1 MHSHDGNDHASSTPS
16 VCSASSIP
24 TPSPTTLVKI
34 ETPNAP
40 QRAVRDTAEGRRL
53 ALVDEGT
60 DWRAW
65 GPYLSERQWGTVR
78 EDYSADGDA
87 WTYFPHDQARSRAY
101 RWGEDGIGGFAD
113 KELKLCLAMAF
124 WNERDPILKERLFGL
139 DNAQG
144 NHGEDVKE
152 LYYFVDGTP
161 THSYMRMLY
170 KYPQAAFP
178 YRQLIDEN
186 AARGLDDREYEL
198 IDTGIFANDA
208 YFDIEIEYAK
218 AGPDDILMRVTAH
231 NRAKAPARL
240 HMLPQLWA
248 RNTWAW
254 HAGRREARLECDRPG
269 EIAIDVA
276 DCPRMRADFDGEP
289 TLLFCDND
297 TNTNRLF
304 GTDKPGWFKDGI
316 NDCVVDGRHD
326 AVNPANFGSKAA
338 AHYVFDIAAG
348 GSATVR
354 VRLRPDTADNG
365 ADAGVGDQVRDFIRD
380 LFGRD
385 FDSIVKLRRDEAD
398 DFYRELQENVVGD
411 DERMVQRQAF
421 AGLLWGKQYYGY
433 DVRRW
438 LRGDPTMPPPPE
450 DRGEIRNDNWRHLV
464 LSDIISMPD
473 NWEYPW
479 FASWD
484 LAFHCIAFALI
495 DPAFAKAQLVL
506 LLQAHSQHPNGELPA
521 YEWDLDAANPP
532 TQAFAALQ
540 IFEIDK
546 RQTGV
551 GDIAFLE
558 RVFHKL
564 TLNFTWWVNRE
575 DMEGRN
581 IFQGGFLGLDNIS
594 LFDRS
599 KPMADGAYVDQSDA
613 TAWMAM
619 YALNLMRIAM
629 ELAMHDMV
637 YEDLATKFF
646 EHFLYI
652 AEAAHGADGATGSGL
667 WDDVDGFYY
676 DVLVKPGEA
685 PQPMRVRS
693 LVGLIPFLAVEV
705 LRDDVLRELPQ
716 FEERMRWFLKQR
728 PELARLVS
736 HFSDMNQ
743 HDFRLL
749 SLMRRDRMNR
759 VLSRMLDE
767 NEFLS
772 DYGVRSVSRYYKD
785 HPYTLQQMD
794 EARTITYEPGEGRTR
809 LYGGNSNWRGPI
821 WMPINYMIIQSLYK
835 FDTFYG
841 PTHRVEYPSGS
852 GQMHCLYEVAAALT
866 ERLKKLFLK
875 DANGRRPMLGDSP
888 LEQDDAL
895 FKDLLVFPEYFHGDN
910 GRGLGAMHQT
920 GWTALIAVLLHPRE
934 SVIETD
940 AAGTVADDHEAA
952 NGVTQ

>member
-1 MHSHDGNDHASSTPS
+1 M
-16 VCSASSIP
+16 
-24 TPSPTTLVKI
+24 KI
-34 ETPNAP
+34 ETPNEP
-40 QRAVRDTAEGRRL
+40 PIVVTDTAEGMRL
-53 ALVDEGT
+53 AQIEEGA
-60 DWRAW
+60 DWRTW

-87 WTYFPHDQARSRAY
+87 WLYFPHDQARSRAY

-113 KELKLCLAMAF
+113 DQLRLCLAMAF

-178 YRQLIDEN
+178 YEELIAQN
-186 AARGLDDREYEL
+186 AARGLEDREFEL
-198 IDTGIFANDA
+198 VDTGLFSDRR

-218 AGPDDILMRVTAH
+218 AAPDDILLRVTAH
-231 NRAKAPARL
+231 NRGDRSARL
-240 HMLPQLWA
+240 HLIPQLWA

-254 HAGRREARLECDRPG
+254 HAGRTEARLESDGPG
-269 EIAIDVA
+269 EIRTQITGFPA
-276 DCPRMRADFDGEP
+276 MRLACEGGP

-304 GTDKPGWFKDGI
+304 ATHQRGWFKDGI
-316 NDCVVDGRHD
+316 NDCIVDGRHD
-326 AVNPANFGSKAA
+326 AVNPLGFGSKAA
-338 AHYVFDIAAG
+338 AQYVFDIPAG

-354 VRLRPDTADNG
+354 VRLRPDDGTVAD
-365 ADAGVGDQVRDFIRD
+365 
-380 LFGRD
+380 RD
-385 FDSIVKLRRDEAD
+385 FDAIVDLRRAEAD
-398 DFYRELQENVVGD
+398 AFYAALQQDLAGED
-411 DERMVQRQAF
+411 DRLVQRQAF

-438 LRGDPTMPPPPE
+438 LKGDPAMPSPPPE
-450 DRGEIRNDNWRHLV
+450 RRQLRNDDWRHLV
-464 LSDIISMPD
+464 LSDVISMPD

-484 LAFHCIAFALI
+484 LAFHCIAFAMI
-495 DPAFAKAQLVL
+495 DPAFAKSQLVL
-506 LLQAHSQHPNGELPA
+506 LLQARSQHPNGELPA
-521 YEWDLDAANPP
+521 YEWDFDAANPP

-540 IFEIDK
+540 IYEIDK
-546 RQTGV
+546 HQSGF
-551 GDIAFLE
+551 GDLVFLE

-581 IFQGGFLGLDNIS
+581 IFQGGFLGLDNIA

-599 KPMADGAYVDQSDA
+599 VPMQDGSYVDQSDA

-629 ELAMHDMV
+629 ELAVHDPV

-652 AEAAHGADGATGSGL
+652 AEAAHGPDGVTGSGL
-667 WDDVDGFYY
+667 WNDEDGFYY
-676 DVLVKPGEA
+676 DVLQNQGQA
-685 PQPMRVRS
+685 PQPLRVRS
-693 LVGLIPFLAVEV
+693 MVGLIPLLAVEV
-705 LRDDVLRELPQ
+705 LNDSIVKELPQ
-716 FEERMRWFLKQR
+716 FEERLRWFLSQR

-736 HFSDMNQ
+736 HWSDKNKHQ
-743 HDFRLL
+743 YALL

-759 VLSRMLDE
+759 VLGHMLDE
-767 NEFLS
+767 AEFLS
-772 DYGVRSVSRYYKD
+772 DYGVRSVSKYHLD
-785 HPYTLQQMD
+785 HPFMLRQQD
-794 EARTITYEPGEGRTR
+794 TTCSITYEPGEGRTR

-821 WMPINYMIIQSLYK
+821 WMPLNYMLIESLHK
-835 FDTFYG
+835 FHAYYG
-841 PTHRVEYPSGS
+841 ATHRIEYPTGS
-852 GQMHCLYEVAAALT
+852 GELKNLFEIAMALT
-866 ERLKKLFLK
+866 ERIKKLFLK
-875 DANGRRPMLGDSP
+875 DAQGHRVLLGDSP
-888 LEQDDAL
+888 LEQDDPFFRDRML
-895 FKDLLVFPEYFHGDN
+895 FPEYFHGDT
-910 GRGLGAMHQT
+910 GRGLGATHQT
-920 GWTALIAVLLHPRE
+920 GWTALIAVLLHPRDGLMQQA
-934 SVIETD
+934 TL
-940 AAGTVADDHEAA
+940 AMPADGNEADIGA
-952 NGVTQ
+952 TR

>member
-1 MHSHDGNDHASSTPS
+1 M
-16 VCSASSIP
+16 
-24 TPSPTTLVKI
+24 KI

-40 QRAVRDTAEGRRL
+40 PIAVRETDEGLRL
-53 ALVDEGT
+53 GQIEEGT

-78 EDYSADGDA
+78 EDYSASGDA
-87 WTYFPHDQARSRAY
+87 WLYFPHDQARSRAY

-113 KELKLCLAMAF
+113 DQLRLCIAMAF
-124 WNERDPILKERLFGL
+124 WNEHDAILKERLFGL

-161 THSYMRMLY
+161 THSYMRMVY

-178 YRQLIDEN
+178 YDHLIEAN
-186 AARGLDDREYEL
+186 ALRGLDDPEYEL
-198 IDTGIFANDA
+198 IDTGIFDDDR

-218 AGPDDILMRVTAH
+218 AAPDDILMRVTAH
-231 NRAKAPARL
+231 NRGAEPAKL
-240 HMLPQLWA
+240 HMIPQLWA

-254 HAGRREARLECDRPG
+254 HAGRPEARLDTDARNQIRIG
-269 EIAIDVA
+269 VTG
-276 DCPRMRADFDGEP
+276 CPAMRATCDGDP

-304 GTDKPGWFKDGI
+304 GTDVRGWFKDGV
-316 NDCVVDGRHD
+316 NDYVVDGEHA
-326 AVNPANFGSKAA
+326 AVNPNQYGSKAA
-338 AHYVFDIAAG
+338 AQYVFDIPAG

-354 VRLRPDTADNG
+354 VRLRPDDGTIVD
-365 ADAGVGDQVRDFIRD
+365 
-380 LFGRD
+380 RD
-385 FDSIVKLRRDEAD
+385 FDGIVDLRRSQCDA
-398 DFYRELQENVVGD
+398 FYAALQRDLPGD
-411 DERMVQRQAF
+411 DERLVQRQAF

-438 LRGDPTMPPPPE
+438 LHGDAAMPPPPPE
-450 DRGEIRNDNWRHLV
+450 RKGIRNGDWRHLV
-464 LSDIISMPD
+464 LSDVISMPD

-506 LLQAHSQHPNGELPA
+506 LLQARSQHPNGELPA
-521 YEWDLDAANPP
+521 YEWNFDAADPP

-540 IFEIDK
+540 IYEIDK
-546 RQTGV
+546 GQSGV
-551 GDIAFLE
+551 GDVVFLE

-575 DMEGRN
+575 DMKGRN
-581 IFQGGFLGLDNIS
+581 IFQGGFLGLDNIA

-599 KPMADGAYVDQSDA
+599 VPMQDGSYVDQSDA

-629 ELAMHDMV
+629 ELATHDAV

-652 AEAAHGADGATGSGL
+652 AEAAHGPDGVTGSGL
-667 WDDVDGFYY
+667 WDDTDGFYY
-676 DVLVKPGEA
+676 DVLERPGEA
-685 PQPMRVRS
+685 PQPLRVRS

-705 LRDDVLRELPQ
+705 LEDEVVRDLPQ
-716 FEERMRWFLKQR
+716 FAARLRWFLAQR

-736 HFSDMNQ
+736 HWSDKNK
-743 HDFRLL
+743 HEFRLL

-759 VLSRMLDE
+759 VLGHMLDE
-767 NEFLS
+767 AEFLS
-772 DYGVRSVSRYYKD
+772 DYGVRSVSKYHLA
-785 HPYTLQQMD
+785 HPFTLKLHDQSCS
-794 EARTITYEPGEGRTR
+794 ITYEPGEGRTR

-821 WMPINYMIIQSLYK
+821 WMPINYMLIESLFK
-835 FDTFYG
+835 FHAYYG
-841 PTHRVEYPSGS
+841 AEHRIEYPTGS
-852 GQMHCLYEVAAALT
+852 GELKNLYEIAMALT
-866 ERLKKLFLK
+866 ARLTRLFLK
-875 DANGRRPMLGDSP
+875 DAHGHRVLLGDSP
-888 LEQDDAL
+888 KQQDDPH
-895 FKDLLVFPEYFHGDN
+895 FKDKMLFPEYFHGDT
-910 GRGLGAMHQT
+910 GKGLGATHQT
-920 GWTALIAVLLHPRE
+920 GWTALIAVLLHPRD
-934 SVIETD
+934 SLMQQATTAIP
-940 AAGTVADDHEAA
+940 ADGNEPDTGAHR
-952 NGVTQ
+952 

>member
-1 MHSHDGNDHASSTPS
+1 M
-16 VCSASSIP
+16 
-24 TPSPTTLVKI
+24 KI

-40 QRAVRDTAEGRRL
+40 PLAVRDTVEGMRL
-53 ALVDEGT
+53 GQIEEGT

-87 WTYFPHDQARSRAY
+87 WLYFPHDQARSRAY

-113 KELKLCLAMAF
+113 DRLRLCLAMAF
-124 WNERDPILKERLFGL
+124 WNGHDAILKERLYGL

-161 THSYMRMLY
+161 THSYMRMVY

-178 YRQLIDEN
+178 YEELIERN
-186 AARGLDDREYEL
+186 AARGLDDPEFEL
-198 IDTGIFANDA
+198 IETGVFDA
-208 YFDIEIEYAK
+208 RRYFDISIEYAK
-218 AGPDDILMRVTAH
+218 AAPNDILMRVTAH
-231 NRAKAPARL
+231 NRGDEAAPL
-240 HMLPQLWA
+240 HLIPQLWA

-254 HAGRREARLECDRPG
+254 HAGRPEAKLDSDRDH
-269 EIAIDVA
+269 EIRAVVA
-276 DCPRMRADFDGEP
+276 DFPAMRLLCAGDP

-297 TNTNRLF
+297 TNSNRLF
-304 GTDKPGWFKDGI
+304 ATNLRGFFKDGI
-316 NDCVVDGRHD
+316 NDCIVDGRSD
-326 AVNPANFGSKAA
+326 AVNPLRFGSKAA
-338 AHYVFDIAAG
+338 AHYAFDIPAG

-354 VRLRPDTADNG
+354 VRLRPDDGTVVDMDFDGIVDLRRAECDAFYAALQKDVKG
-365 ADAGVGDQVRDFIRD
+365 AD
-380 LFGRD
+380 
-385 FDSIVKLRRDEAD
+385 
-398 DFYRELQENVVGD
+398 
-411 DERMVQRQAF
+411 ERAVQRQAF

-438 LRGDPTMPPPPE
+438 IHGDPAMPKPPD
-450 DRGEIRNDNWRHLV
+450 DRKTIRNGDWRHLV
-464 LSDIISMPD
+464 LSDVISMPD

-506 LLQAHSQHPNGELPA
+506 LLQARSQHPNGELPA
-521 YEWDLDAANPP
+521 YEWDFDAANPP

-540 IFEIDK
+540 IYEIDK
-546 RQTGV
+546 HQSGTGDLV
-551 GDIAFLE
+551 FLE

-581 IFQGGFLGLDNIS
+581 IFQGGFLGLDNIA

-599 KPMADGAYVDQSDA
+599 VPMADGAYVDQSDA

-629 ELAMHDMV
+629 ELAVHDSV

-652 AEAAHGADGATGSGL
+652 AEAAHGPDGVTGSGL
-667 WDDVDGFYY
+667 WDDTDGFYY
-676 DVLVKPGEA
+676 DVLQKPGDA
-685 PQPMRVRS
+685 PQPLRVRS
-693 LVGLIPFLAVEV
+693 LVGLIPLLAVEV
-705 LRDDVLRELPQ
+705 LSDAMVRELPQ
-716 FEERMRWFLKQR
+716 FEERLRWFLSQR

-736 HFSDMNQ
+736 RWSDKNK
-743 HDFRLL
+743 HEYALL

-767 NEFLS
+767 AEFLS
-772 DYGVRSVSRYYKD
+772 AYGVRSVSRYHLA
-785 HPYTLQQMD
+785 HPFTLQQRD
-794 EARTITYEPGEGRTR
+794 ASRSIAYEPGEGRTR

-821 WMPINYMIIQSLYK
+821 WMPINYMLIESLYK
-835 FDTFYG
+835 FHAYYG
-841 PTHRVEYPSGS
+841 AGHRIEYPTGS
-852 GQMHCLYEVAAALT
+852 GELKSLFEIAQALT
-866 ERLKKLFLK
+866 ERIKRLFLK
-875 DANGRRPMLGDSP
+875 DGQGRRAMLGDSP
-888 LEQDDAL
+888 IEQDDPH
-895 FKDLLVFPEYFHGDN
+895 FRDLLLFPEYFHGDT
-910 GRGLGAMHQT
+910 GKGLGATHQT
-920 GWTALIAVLLHPRE
+920 GWTALIAVLLHPRDGLMQQATLAMPADGDE
-934 SVIETD
+934 SDTG
-940 AAGTVADDHEAA
+940 ASA
-952 NGVTQ
+952 

>member
-1 MHSHDGNDHASSTPS
+1 M
-16 VCSASSIP
+16 
-24 TPSPTTLVKI
+24 KI
-34 ETPNAP
+34 ETPNDP
-40 QRAVRDTAEGRRL
+40 PRAVRDTEEGKRL
-53 ALVDEGT
+53 AQIEQGT

-87 WTYFPHDQARSRAY
+87 WLYFPHDQARSRAY
-101 RWGEDGIGGFAD
+101 RWGEDGIGGFSD
-113 KELKLCLAMAF
+113 DQLRLCLSTAF
-124 WNERDPILKERLFGL
+124 WNGRDAILKERLFGL

-178 YRQLIDEN
+178 YAELIARN
-186 AARGLDDREYEL
+186 AARGLDDPEFEL
-198 IDTGIFANDA
+198 LDTGIFAEQR

-218 AGPDDILMRVTAH
+218 AGPDDILLRVTAH
-231 NRAKAPARL
+231 NRGPETERL
-240 HMLPQLWA
+240 HIVPQLWA
-248 RNTWAW
+248 RNTWSW
-254 HAGRREARLECDRPG
+254 HAGRSEARIDRDWAG
-269 EIAIDVA
+269 EIRAQVTG
-276 DCPRMRADFDGEP
+276 CPAMRLAHDGDP

-304 GTDKPGWFKDGI
+304 ATDVPGYFKDGI
-316 NDCVVDGRHD
+316 NDCIVDGKSD
-326 AVNPANFGSKAA
+326 AVNPMEVGSKAA
-338 AHYVFDIAAG
+338 AQYVFDIAAG

-354 VRLRPDTADNG
+354 LRLRPDDGTAIG
-365 ADAGVGDQVRDFIRD
+365 EIVA
-380 LFGRD
+380 RD
-385 FDSIVKLRRDEAD
+385 FDRVVDKRRSEAD
-398 DFYRELQENVVGD
+398 AFYAALQTRIAGAD
-411 DERMVQRQAF
+411 DRLVQRQAF

-438 LRGDPTMPPPPE
+438 MHGDSAMPPPPPE
-450 DRGEIRNDNWRHLV
+450 RKGLRNGDWRHFV
-464 LSDIISMPD
+464 LSDVISMPD

-484 LAFHCIAFALI
+484 LAFHCIAFAPI

-506 LLQAHSQHPNGELPA
+506 LLQARSQHPNGELPA

-540 IFEIDK
+540 IYEIDK
-546 RQTGV
+546 QQSGK
-551 GDIAFLE
+551 GDLTFLE

-575 DMEGRN
+575 DREGRN
-581 IFQGGFLGLDNIS
+581 IFQGGFLGLDNIA

-599 KPMADGAYVDQSDA
+599 VPMTDGSYVDQSDA

-629 ELAMHDMV
+629 ELALHDPV

-652 AEAAHGADGATGSGL
+652 AEAAHGPDGATGSGL
-667 WDDVDGFYY
+667 WNEADGFYY
-676 DVLVKPGEA
+676 DVLQKPGQE
-685 PQPMRVRS
+685 PQALRVRS
-693 LVGLIPFLAVEV
+693 LVGLIPLLAVEV
-705 LRDDVLRELPQ
+705 LHEGVLKDLPQ
-716 FEERMRWFLKQR
+716 FAERLRWFLAQR

-736 HFSDMNQ
+736 HWSDTNKRE
-743 HDFRLL
+743 FRLL

-759 VLSRMLDE
+759 VLARMLDE

-772 DYGVRSVSRYYKD
+772 DYGVRSVSRYHLE
-785 HPYTLQQMD
+785 HPFTLTQQDSSRSIM
-794 EARTITYEPGEGRTR
+794 YEPAEGRTR

-821 WMPINYMIIQSLYK
+821 WMPINYMLIEALYR
-835 FDTFYG
+835 FDAYYG
-841 PTHRVEYPSGS
+841 PTHRIECPTGS
-852 GQMHCLYEVAAALT
+852 GELHCLYEIAQVLT
-866 ERLKKLFLK
+866 ERIKKLFLK
-875 DANGRRPMLGDSP
+875 DAQGHRVMLGDSP
-888 LEQDDAL
+888 MEQDDPH
-895 FKDLLVFPEYFHGDN
+895 FRDKLLFPEYFNGDT
-910 GRGLGAMHQT
+910 GKGLGATHQT
-920 GWTALIAVLLHPRE
+920 GWTALIAILLHPR
-934 SVIETD
+934 D
-940 AAGTVADDHEAA
+940 ALMQSATPTPADRAPLVKSGA
-952 NGVTQ
+952 QA